1 MDMAGSPGT
10 SHAGRGIRVGSTG
23 RTIPETTRPGRWA
36 RAGVGR
42 EECGDDAGSDL
53 SKRLRT
59 DDPAGRYHDRLR
71 RWRQDG
77 DGEGDADGAG
87 VGDGAVDPEAAGEED
102 GAADPDAEPPP
113 MAAAALAASVASDVS
128 MSKSASE

>member
-1 MDMAGSPGT
+1 MRRAASMDGA
-10 SHAGRGIRVGSTG
+10 RD
-23 RTIPETTRPGRWA
+23 PETTRPGRWA

-42 EECGDDAGSDL
+42 EEWEDDARSDL
-53 SKRLRT
+53 SKGLRAE
-59 DDPAGRYHDRLR
+59 DPARRSCDAHR

-77 DGEGDADGAG
+77 DGDGD
-87 VGDGAVDPEAAGEED
+87 GDGAVDPEAAGEED
-102 GAADPDAEPPP
+102 GAGDPDAEPPP